1 MFGKDDLDPF
11 AEGEDNGI
19 QKIYLEVDVNFI
31 HIAGNLGADPEVRF
45 TSSGKK
51 VTTLKVASRSRRGKN
66 GEDVTI
72 WWRVTIW
79 GEQFDKMISFLKK
92 GSAVMVY
99 GDVHKPEIF
108 TDREG
113 KPQVSLEITAVHIE
127 FSPFGK
133 PGGSQT
139 TGQAEGQPQ
148 ATGPAAPFGTPP
160 QADVANPYMGFPP
173 AKAGAAQ
180 GKGETFDDEV
190 PF

>member
-1 MFGKDDLDPF
+1 MESKSFFGGRLM
-11 AEGEDNGI
+11 
-19 QKIYLEVDVNFI
+19 NFI

-51 VTTLKVASRSRRGKN
+51 VTTLKVASRSRRGKG
-66 GEDVTI
+66 GEELTI

-108 TDREG
+108 MDREG
-113 KPQVSLEITAVHIE
+113 KPQVSLDITAVHLE
-127 FSPFGK
+127 FSPFGGK
-133 PGGSQT
+133 PQNSEQQQ
-139 TGQAEGQPQ
+139 QAQQ
-148 ATGPAAPFGTPP
+148 TGPAAPFGTPQGEGP
-160 QADVANPYMGFPP
+160 VNPYV
-173 AKAGAAQ
+173 KAGMAQ

>member
-1 MFGKDDLDPF
+1 M
-11 AEGEDNGI
+11 
-19 QKIYLEVDVNFI
+19 NFI

-51 VTTLKVASRSRRGKN
+51 VTTMKVATRSRRGKN
-66 GEDVTI
+66 GEDITI
-72 WWRVTIW
+72 WWRVTVW

-113 KPQVSLEITAVHIE
+113 KPQVSLDITAVHLE
-127 FSPFGK
+127 FSPFGSGK
-133 PGGSQT
+133 PQNNSGEAQK
-139 TGQAEGQPQ
+139 AAP
-148 ATGPAAPFGTPP
+148 APTGPVAPFGAAPM
-160 QADVANPYMGFPP
+160 ADSPINPYM
-173 AKAGAAQ
+173 KAGAPQ

>member
-1 MFGKDDLDPF
+1 M
-11 AEGEDNGI
+11 
-19 QKIYLEVDVNFI
+19 NFI

-51 VTTLKVASRSRRGKN
+51 VTSLKVATRSRRGKN
-66 GEDVTI
+66 GEETTI

-79 GEQFDKMISFLKK
+79 GEQFDKMVSFLKK

-113 KPQVSLEITAVHIE
+113 KPQVSLDITAVHIE

-133 PGGSQT
+133 PGGSQPA
-139 TGQAEGQPQ
+139 GGEGQQQQ
-148 ATGPAAPFGTPP
+148 AHSGPAAPFGVPP
-160 QADVANPYMGFPP
+160 TDGAANPYMGFQQG

>member
-1 MFGKDDLDPF
+1 M
-11 AEGEDNGI
+11 
-19 QKIYLEVDVNFI
+19 NFI

-51 VTTLKVASRSRRGKN
+51 VTTLKVATRSRRGKG
-66 GEDVTI
+66 GEEITI

-79 GEQFDKMISFLKK
+79 GEQFDKMVSFLKK

-113 KPQVSLEITAVHIE
+113 KPQVSLDITAVHIE
-127 FSPFGK
+127 FSPFGGK
-133 PGGSQT
+133 PSQS
-139 TGQAEGQPQ
+139 GEQQSQAH
-148 ATGPAAPFGTPP
+148 AGPAAPFGATPP
-160 QADVANPYMGFPP
+160 AGETPVNPYM
-173 AKAGAAQ
+173 KAGAPQ
-180 GKGETFDDEV
+180 GRGETFDDEV

>member
-1 MFGKDDLDPF
+1 
-11 AEGEDNGI
+11 
-19 QKIYLEVDVNFI
+19 LEVDVNFI

-51 VTTLKVASRSRRGKN
+51 VTTMKVATRSRRGKA
-66 GEDVTI
+66 GEEITI
-72 WWRVTIW
+72 WWRVTVW
-79 GEQFDKMISFLKK
+79 GDQFDKMISFLKK
-92 GSAVMVY
+92 GSSVMVY

-113 KPQVSLEITAVHIE
+113 KPQVSLDITAVHLE

-133 PGGSQT
+133 PGGQAAA
-139 TGQAEGQPQ
+139 GQEGQQQPQ
-148 ATGPAAPFGTPP
+148 AASSGASLGNSVPNPYTGFSAAPVGT
-160 QADVANPYMGFPP
+160 
-173 AKAGAAQ
+173 AQ